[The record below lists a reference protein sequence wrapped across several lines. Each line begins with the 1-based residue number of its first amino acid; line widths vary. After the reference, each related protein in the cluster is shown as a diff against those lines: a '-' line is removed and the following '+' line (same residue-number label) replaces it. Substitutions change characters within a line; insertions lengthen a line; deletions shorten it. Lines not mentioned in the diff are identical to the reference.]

1 MVLLWITFSGICFKV
16 LGGSQRV
23 IPRNLLRGVHLV
35 DDAEAST
42 STQPTASTNSSRSTT
57 SSISTSSS
65 PADSEP
71 SPPLPNQTHQTPNHQ
86 NQTKLQVDPTNF
98 SDRLEVAGRTAICVV
113 GGLRSFTL
121 PKIYQSILKFKAKV
135 DPATVF
141 LVMHETASLGH
152 DTRKQVP
159 FKVGKQSL
167 KASVDALQPVHV
179 EVHSDST
186 CKQFES
192 VEPNVSCCS
201 DDVVSNYL
209 QLGWIWHCLNV
220 VKQYEA
226 EHNVT
231 FELIVRLRPDVVY
244 FGLEYLP
251 SKERLQKNGITLAQK
266 QSRKQPAD
274 WLFILSPSSLEWFSL
289 TMLDVQRR
297 CDLKKACRASG
308 INKTQCQRQDVAF
321 HSPEYSGWFRQEHGQ
336 FVRDQYHWTF
346 DAVDLEPAIVR
357 SKDDAD
363 CFRLLRLG
371 AKCAELTRKG
381 WDKARRLKA
390 AVAGP
395 EVS

>member
-1 MVLLWITFSGICFKV
+1 MGLGAVARCSVVLLWITFSGICFKV

-167 KASVDALQPVHV
+167 KAAVDALQPVHV

-251 SKERLQKNGITLAQK
+251 SKDT
-266 QSRKQPAD
+266 
-274 WLFILSPSSLEWFSL
+274 
-289 TMLDVQRR
+289 
-297 CDLKKACRASG
+297 
-308 INKTQCQRQDVAF
+308 
-321 HSPEYSGWFRQEHGQ
+321 
-336 FVRDQYHWTF
+336 
-346 DAVDLEPAIVR
+346 
-357 SKDDAD
+357 D
-363 CFRLLRLG
+363 CH
-371 AKCAELTRKG
+371 KG
-381 WDKARRLKA
+381 WEADSTRGHTPCGPGARFSVPRA
-390 AVAGP
+390 AAEERDHLGTEAEQETPRVLRTPGDRTPGDQAA
-395 EVS
+395 

>member
-1 MVLLWITFSGICFKV
+1 MDYFQWHLF
-16 LGGSQRV
+16 Q
-23 IPRNLLRGVHLV
+23 GVHLV

-167 KASVDALQPVHV
+167 KAAVDALQPVHV
-179 EVHSDST
+179 EVHSDRDGSPHSLPGARMLLGAVACGKWST
-186 CKQFES
+186 W
-192 VEPNVSCCS
+192 
-201 DDVVSNYL
+201 L
-209 QLGWIWHCLNV
+209 QWLQIRWHN
-220 VKQYEA
+220 
-226 EHNVT
+226 
-231 FELIVRLRPDVVY
+231 
-244 FGLEYLP
+244 P
-251 SKERLQKNGITLAQK
+251 SKMVYMDTIQRT
-266 QSRKQPAD
+266 SRG
-274 WLFILSPSSLEWFSL
+274 L
-289 TMLDVQRR
+289 
-297 CDLKKACRASG
+297 C
-308 INKTQCQRQDVAF
+308 
-321 HSPEYSGWFRQEHGQ
+321 H
-336 FVRDQYHWTF
+336 
-346 DAVDLEPAIVR
+346 
-357 SKDDAD
+357 
-363 CFRLLRLG
+363 LL
-371 AKCAELTRKG
+371 
-381 WDKARRLKA
+381 
-390 AVAGP
+390 
-395 EVS
+395 